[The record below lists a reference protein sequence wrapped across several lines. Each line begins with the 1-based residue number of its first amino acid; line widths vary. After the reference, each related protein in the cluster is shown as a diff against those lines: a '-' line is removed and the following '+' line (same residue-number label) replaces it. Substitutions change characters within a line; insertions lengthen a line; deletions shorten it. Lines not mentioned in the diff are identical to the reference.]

1 MAKKTIVWRVEK
13 EDQYAT
19 GKYIGPYNSIFF
31 TGHGDERT
39 HPAPQ
44 LDKRLDGEGNIGINH
59 EEFCGTATLRELAE

>member
-1 MAKKTIVWRVEK
+1 VWRVEK